1 MDMTTSVPSLPAA
14 VVPPEAATA
23 MWQWYETG
31 GGYELIAAWLWQ
43 RDVRSFNPAAPPME
57 TDYKRTLIE
66 QSMSLTESA
75 LVEMI
80 RDRVGEFGSG
90 VVGSP
95 FHRLIDRLEGSM
107 PSGQKIYPNTLQHAL
122 KEAGWL
128 DMGRLASGEYN
139 TKKQVWAAPQIAKR
153 NSKSD
158 LRRMIENGWTTPS

>member
-1 MDMTTSVPSLPAA
+1 
-14 VVPPEAATA
+14 
-23 MWQWYETG
+23 
-31 GGYELIAAWLWQ
+31 
-43 RDVRSFNPAAPPME
+43 
-57 TDYKRTLIE
+57 
-66 QSMSLTESA
+66 
-75 LVEMI
+75 
-80 RDRVGEFGSG
+80 
-90 VVGSP
+90 
-95 FHRLIDRLEGSM
+95 M